1 MSYIQDIDTETTR
14 LQFYAVFTGIASR
27 FQVDVLAWNCI
38 RVSSR
43 FTDSKVKWRI
53 PTANFPS
60 GPVLKSARLSSR
72 ASDSTSA
79 DQRTRLI
86 YRPTCLLAS
95 SILRRPILAAPVIKL
110 STPKENTVPRSNIR
124 PVCQRLCYIR
134 TSAVIH

>member
-79 DQRTRLI
+79 DQRTRLETI
-86 YRPTCLLAS
+86 SIGLLVYLLLVYS
-95 SILRRPILAAPVIKL
+95 GDQSW
-110 STPKENTVPRSNIR
+110 PR
-124 PVCQRLCYIR
+124 LL
-134 TSAVIH
+134 